1 MLKNTIL
8 LGLVVLFANMAFAQT
23 AAVKPTVKLG
33 EVVTIAPGKIV
44 IKADTGEI
52 EAVLSD
58 KTEYK
63 RVSAEKP
70 SLATATPAALTDI
83 AVGDK
88 VMVTGIL
95 AADGKSVPAR
105 AVYLMTKADISQK
118 HEKEK
123 QEWRTRGIA
132 GKVATVN
139 PQTNQITVE
148 VRGMIGN
155 MTPVTVTPKADAKF
169 KRYAPDSI
177 KYDEAK
183 DSTLAELQ
191 AGDMIRVLGD
201 KNTEGTSMAAEQLVS
216 GAFQTIA
223 GTVKS
228 IDAAKGEVV
237 ITELQNS
244 KDVTVVAGEAS
255 VMKRFPAET
264 AERMAGAQ
272 NPAGGARPVGQ
283 GGARPAGGQAQPA
296 AGNQGATRVMV
307 GPGGPG
313 MRPGGGGGLD
323 EMIER
328 FPNIT
333 VADLKVGDM
342 IAISSTKN
350 GSTERIKAIKLL
362 AGVEPFIRMAQMAAA
377 AGGRRGG
384 GGVDFNIPG
393 LDGIGFP

>member
-8 LGLVVLFANMAFAQT
+8 LGLVVLFANVAFAQT
-23 AAVKPTVKLG
+23 AAVKPSVKLG

-44 IKADTGEI
+44 IKADTGQI

-63 RVSAEKP
+63 RVAADKP
-70 SLATATPAALTDI
+70 SLATATAAAFADI

-95 AADGKSVPAR
+95 AADGKSLPAR

-132 GKVATVN
+132 GKVAAVN
-139 PQTNQITVE
+139 PQTNQVTVE
-148 VRGMIGN
+148 VRGMMGN

-183 DSTLAELQ
+183 DSTLAEIQ

-201 KNTEGTSMAAEQLVS
+201 KNTEGTSMAAEQLVT

-223 GTVKS
+223 GVVKS

-237 ITELQNS
+237 ITELQNH
-244 KDVTVVAGEAS
+244 KDITVIAAEAS
-255 VMKRFPAET
+255 VMKRFPAEA

-272 NPAGGARPVGQ
+272 MPAGGARPVGQ
-283 GGARPAGGQAQPA
+283 GGAQPAGGQAQPA
-296 AGNQGATRVMV
+296 GSQGPTRVMMG

-313 MRPGGGGGLD
+313 MRQAGGGLD
-323 EMIER
+323 EMIDR

-377 AGGRRGG
+377 ASGGRRG